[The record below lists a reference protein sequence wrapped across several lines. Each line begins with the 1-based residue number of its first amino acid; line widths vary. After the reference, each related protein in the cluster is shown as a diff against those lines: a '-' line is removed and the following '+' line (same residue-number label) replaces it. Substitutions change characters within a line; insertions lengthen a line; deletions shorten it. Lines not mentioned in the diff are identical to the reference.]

1 MRRLLHKSPVPSSPG
16 HRASGPGRLEVT
28 GVTAGYGQS
37 TVLRNASIVVEEGT
51 IVSMIGPNG
60 AGKSTLLRALSGLL
74 RVRAGSVVLS
84 GQDVT
89 RLSTTDRTR
98 SGLVLCPEGRQL
110 FPSLSVR
117 DNLRLGALSCGRR
130 QDDEALAM
138 VLELFPR
145 VGQRLDQKVGT
156 MSGGEQQMVAI
167 GRALMARPRVLLLD
181 EPSLGLAIGVVQAVA
196 DALQRLRSDGISCL
210 IVEQDPT
217 LPSLVSDYVYYCHE
231 GTVSDREGGDVA
243 TTGGVATFFER
254 ALEAR
259 RQARSASHR
268 EPSHREMEQS

>member
-1 MRRLLHKSPVPSSPG
+1 MEPSAGEGPG
-16 HRASGPGRLEVT
+16 GTGRLEVNSL
-28 GVTAGYGQS
+28 TAGYGQS
-37 TVLRNASIVVEEGT
+37 TVLRDASIVVEQGT

-74 RVRAGSVVLS
+74 RARSGTVLLG

-89 RLSTTDRTR
+89 RMSTTDRTR

-110 FPSLSVR
+110 FPSLTVR
-117 DNLRLGALSCGRR
+117 ENLRLGALSCGRKH
-130 QDDEALAM
+130 DVEAMDM

-145 VGQRLDQKVGT
+145 VGQRIEQKVGT

-167 GRALMARPRVLLLD
+167 GRALMARPQVLLLD

-196 DALQRLRSDGISCL
+196 DALQRLRSDGIGCL

-243 TTGGVATFFER
+243 STGGVASFFER
-254 ALEAR
+254 SLEAR
-259 RQARSASHR
+259 RQAQSAPYG
-268 EPSHREMEQS
+268 ELEQN